1 MNLPVFKCKDKLTNF
16 MVDSFISNYIPD
28 NPLLYFNKMINN
40 CYEKIPLNQD
50 NDFNIGSYKPGVS
63 YQFVN
68 QRLQSIYKV
77 KKNIDSNTSIEIIM
91 GIDNLAD
98 VYRIA
103 VYYFLNKSLF
113 AVAYNFPFISQD
125 EIKDVNSMITEKYG
139 IKNAGKQVKPLLIK
153 GRNNVVIQVHNFVS
167 LSYKFIHVTSSIT
180 AIITKS
186 FAKMKNLEALE
197 FHNIR
202 RAFLAQV

>member
-1 MNLPVFKCKDKLTNF
+1 MKWMSFKRKDKLTKF

-28 NPLLYFNKMINN
+28 NPLLYFNNIINN
-40 CYEKIPLNQD
+40 CYEKIPMNQD

-63 YQFVN
+63 YQLVN
-68 QRLQSIYKV
+68 QKLQSIYKV
-77 KKNIDSNTSIEIIM
+77 KKNIDSSASIEIIM
-91 GIDNLAD
+91 GMDNLAD

-125 EIKDVNSMITEKYG
+125 EIKVVNSMINEKYG
-139 IKNAGKQVKPLLIK
+139 IKNAEEQVKPLLIK
-153 GRNNVVIQVHNFVS
+153 GRNNVVIQVQNFVS
-167 LSYKFIHVTSSIT
+167 LSYKFIHFTSSIT
-180 AIITKS
+180 GIITKS
-186 FAKMKNLEALE
+186 FENMKNLEALE

-202 RAFLAQV
+202 RTFLAQV